1 MTADVREVIM
11 SEAVARGF
19 SLFNPCRNLG
29 LGRSVVKEKG
39 VITRDEEAAI
49 FAKLRGGGRA
59 DYPSMADAF
68 LVAMR
73 QGCCPRDVEIPL
85 SSIDTERMVVKFK
98 TKGNR
103 RHLGGAP
110 PSWGSAAILSAGF
123 GILSN
128 LLRGRTPISEAKP
141 ARRVSGWMPETA
153 AKMAALP
160 SAACGRFFQL
170 KMKSPGSDA
179 PMVVVK
185 WYAYAKWVLER
196 VEGFP
201 KSQPH

>member
-1 MTADVREVIM
+1 
-11 SEAVARGF
+11 
-19 SLFNPCRNLG
+19 
-29 LGRSVVKEKG
+29 
-39 VITRDEEAAI
+39 
-49 FAKLRGGGRA
+49 
-59 DYPSMADAF
+59 
-68 LVAMR
+68 
-73 QGCCPRDVEIPL
+73 
-85 SSIDTERMVVKFK
+85 
-98 TKGNR
+98 
-103 RHLGGAP
+103 
-110 PSWGSAAILSAGF
+110 
-123 GILSN
+123 
-128 LLRGRTPISEAKP
+128 
-141 ARRVSGWMPETA
+141 MPETA